1 MGSVALY
8 LFAGMG
14 CDRPGGRPRLAR
26 FQLDI
31 RLRFF
36 VCEIG
41 GSGVR
46 PMIDALKLVCSWA
59 LSTWQAGLEKLMN
72 ARILAGVPFSAE
84 CTFLRTVALIRKRV
98 ME

>member
-1 MGSVALY
+1 
-8 LFAGMG
+8 
-14 CDRPGGRPRLAR
+14 
-26 FQLDI
+26 
-31 RLRFF
+31 
-36 VCEIG
+36 
-41 GSGVR
+41 
-46 PMIDALKLVCSWA
+46 MIDALKLVCSWA